1 MVSACSKVPALKHGG
16 LDRDLVDQGVRR
28 ESLPSLAV
36 QLLAHCL
43 SLVAQPQGERTERA
57 SASPRYSHGTPA
69 RSTPQTNIPAC
80 FVLCVGWCN
89 LTLSVGKNRRETY
102 GGKNAGGKNEAE
114 PPAAAK
120 RAMVSGFRH
129 TAATRPPH
137 GRHTAATQP
146 QPSHRPTSAAAIC
159 MTWCCVML
167 CARPSRHS
175 RVAAAGSSSTRTTT
189 STWCTSPMMAPSN
202 STANL
207 CWPHSLPFP
216 VENRGLH
223 HL

>member
-137 GRHTAATQP
+137 SRHTATAITP
-146 QPSHRPTSAAAIC
+146 AHICGCNLHDMVLRDAVCKAFAAF
-159 MTWCCVML
+159 
-167 CARPSRHS
+167 AR
-175 RVAAAGSSSTRTTT
+175 G
-189 STWCTSPMMAPSN
+189 C
-202 STANL
+202 
-207 CWPHSLPFP
+207 
-216 VENRGLH
+216 RGLILYSYYDLYLV
-223 HL
+223 HLADDGAVQQHCQPVLAALSPLSG